1 MRLGFNIPN
10 LGPVASAENVAKVAQ
25 RAEALGYDTVWVTE
39 RLLWPINPQ
48 TPYAGSSDGS
58 LPEAYKI
65 QLDPLGAL
73 TYAAAHTRRIGLGT
87 SVLDMPYYNP
97 VMLARNLTT
106 LDVFSGG
113 RLRVGLGQG
122 WSQDEF
128 DATGASMKTR
138 AGRADEFLQV
148 LHAIWKT
155 DPAEFNGKHFRLP
168 KSIIQPKPVQKP
180 HPPIYLAAFSSPALK
195 RIATLGDGWN
205 PVAIPADGMK
215 QMWEGVKA
223 MAKEAGRD
231 PNELEMVV
239 RANLGITSEPIT
251 LNRFIFTGSLDQIRG
266 DGNGGPGKLGDHVR
280 ADYIEPVHLHGIA
293 RPDKGRHSGL
303 PRDRRVGGAF

>member
-10 LGPVASAENVAKVAQ
+10 LGPAASAENIARVAQ

-48 TPYAGSSDGS
+48 TPYAGSPDGS
-58 LPEAYKI
+58 LPEPY
-65 QLDPLGAL
+65 QHCLDPLDSL
-73 TYAAAHTRRIGLGT
+73 THAAAHTSRIGLGT

-97 VMLARNLTT
+97 VLLARRLTT
-106 LDVFSGG
+106 LDVLSGG

-138 AGRADEFLQV
+138 TSRGDEFLEV

-155 DPAEFNGKHFRLP
+155 DPAEYSGRHFRLP

-180 HPPIYLAAFSSPALK
+180 HPPVYLAAFAPRALK
-195 RIATLGDGWN
+195 RIATHGDGWN

-215 QMWEGVKA
+215 QMWEGVKG

-266 DGNGGPGKLGDHVR
+266 DIQACREIGAAEVHFD
-280 ADYIEPVHLHGIA
+280 PVFSPEGASVDGFLKVA
-293 RPDKGRHSGL
+293 EQMRGL
-303 PRDRRVGGAF
+303 AG

>member
-10 LGPVASAENVAKVAQ
+10 LGPAAGPENIVKVAQ

-48 TPYAGSSDGS
+48 TPYAGTPDGS
-58 LPEAYKI
+58 LPEEYKE
-65 QLDPLGAL
+65 QLDPLDAL
-73 TYAAAHTRRIGLGT
+73 TYAAAHTNRVGLGT

-97 VMLARNLTT
+97 VMLARSLTT
-106 LDVFSGG
+106 IDVLSGG

-138 AGRADEFLQV
+138 GRRGDEFLQV

-155 DPAEFNGKHFRLP
+155 DPAEFEGKYFRLP

-180 HPPIYLAAFSSPALK
+180 HPPIYLAAFSPRALK
-195 RIATLGDGWN
+195 RIAALGDGWN

-215 QMWEGVKA
+215 QMWEGVKG

-231 PNELEMVV
+231 PNELEIVV
-239 RANLGITSEPIT
+239 RANLTITPEPINE
-251 LNRFIFTGSLDQIRG
+251 NRWIFSGSLEQIKG
-266 DGNGGPGKLGDHVR
+266 DIQACREIGAAEVHFDPLFSPEGGSVEGYLKVAEKMRELAG
-280 ADYIEPVHLHGIA
+280 
-293 RPDKGRHSGL
+293 
-303 PRDRRVGGAF
+303 

>member
-10 LGPVASAENVAKVAQ
+10 LGPAASPEGIAKVAK
-25 RAEALGYDTVWVTE
+25 RAEDLGYDTVWVTE
-39 RLLWPINPQ
+39 RLLWPVNPQ
-48 TPYAGSSDGS
+48 TPYAGTPDGS
-58 LPEAYKI
+58 LPEEYKI
-65 QLDPLGAL
+65 QLDPLDSL
-73 TYAAAHTRRIGLGT
+73 TYAAAQTSRIGLGT

-97 VMLARNLTT
+97 VMLARRLTT
-106 LDVFSGG
+106 LDVLSGG

-128 DATGASMKTR
+128 DAAGASMKTR
-138 AGRADEFLQV
+138 SRRADEFLQV
-148 LHAIWKT
+148 LHAVWKT
-155 DPAEFNGKHFRLP
+155 DPSEFEGKHFGLP

-180 HPPIYLAAFSSPALK
+180 HPPVYLAAFSPRALK
-195 RIATLGDGWN
+195 RIAELADGWN
-205 PVAIPADGMK
+205 PVAIPAEAMK
-215 QMWEGVKA
+215 QMWEGVKG

-266 DGNGGPGKLGDHVR
+266 DIQSCREIGAAEIHFDTLFSPEGSSVDGYLKVAEQMR
-280 ADYIEPVHLHGIA
+280 
-293 RPDKGRHSGL
+293 GL
-303 PRDRRVGGAF
+303 AG

>member
-10 LGPVASAENVAKVAQ
+10 LGPVAAPENIVKVAQ
-25 RAEALGYDTVWVTE
+25 RAEALGYDTIWVTE

-48 TPYAGSSDGS
+48 TPYAGSPDGS
-58 LPEAYKI
+58 LPEVYKHC
-65 QLDPLGAL
+65 LDPLDSL
-73 TYAAAHTRRIGLGT
+73 THAAAHTSRIGLGT

-97 VMLARNLTT
+97 VMLARSLTT
-106 LDVFSGG
+106 LDVLSGG

-128 DATGASMKTR
+128 DASGASMKNRT
-138 AGRADEFLQV
+138 GRGDEFLQV

-155 DPAEFNGKHFRLP
+155 DPAEFQGKYFRLP
-168 KSIIQPKPVQKP
+168 KSIIQPKPAQKP
-180 HPPIYLAAFSSPALK
+180 HPPIYLAAFSPRALK
-195 RIATLGDGWN
+195 RIAELGDGWN

-231 PNELEMVV
+231 PSELEIVV
-239 RANLGITSEPIT
+239 RANLTITPEPISE
-251 LNRFIFTGSLDQIRG
+251 NRWIFSGSFGQIG
-266 DGNGGPGKLGDHVR
+266 DDIR
-280 ADYIEPVHLHGIA
+280 ACREIGAAEVHFDPVFSPEGASVDGYLEVA
-293 RPDKGRHSGL
+293 EKM
-303 PRDRRVGGAF
+303 RDLAG

>member
-97 VMLARNLTT
+97 VMLARNLKT

-266 DGNGGPGKLGDHVR
+266 DIQACREIGASEVHFDTQFSPEGGSVDGYLNVAEKMRELTG
-280 ADYIEPVHLHGIA
+280 
-293 RPDKGRHSGL
+293 
-303 PRDRRVGGAF
+303 

>member
-25 RAEALGYDTVWVTE
+25 RAEALGYDSVWVTE

-266 DGNGGPGKLGDHVR
+266 DIQACREIGASEVHFDTQFSPEGGSVDGYLNVAEKMRELTG
-280 ADYIEPVHLHGIA
+280 
-293 RPDKGRHSGL
+293 
-303 PRDRRVGGAF
+303 

>member
-251 LNRFIFTGSLDQIRG
+251 LNRFIFTGSLDQIKG
-266 DGNGGPGKLGDHVR
+266 DIQACREIGASEVHFDTQFSPEGGSVDGYLNVAEKMRELTG
-280 ADYIEPVHLHGIA
+280 
-293 RPDKGRHSGL
+293 
-303 PRDRRVGGAF
+303 

>member
-10 LGPVASAENVAKVAQ
+10 LGPAASAENIVKVAQ

-39 RLLWPINPQ
+39 RLLWPTNPQ
-48 TPYAGSSDGS
+48 TPYAGTPDGS

-65 QLDPLGAL
+65 QLDPLDAL
-73 TYAAAHTRRIGLGT
+73 IYAAAHTSRVGLGT

-97 VMLARNLTT
+97 VMLARSLTT
-106 LDVFSGG
+106 LDVLSGG

-138 AGRADEFLQV
+138 SSRADEFLEV

-155 DPAEFNGKHFRLP
+155 DPAEYSGKHFRLP

-180 HPPIYLAAFSSPALK
+180 HPPIYLAAFSPRALK

-205 PVAIPADGMK
+205 PVAIPADAMK
-215 QMWEGVKA
+215 QMWEGVKG

-266 DGNGGPGKLGDHVR
+266 DIQACREIGASEVHFDTQFSPKGGSVDGYLNVAEKMRELTG
-280 ADYIEPVHLHGIA
+280 
-293 RPDKGRHSGL
+293 
-303 PRDRRVGGAF
+303 

>member
-266 DGNGGPGKLGDHVR
+266 DIQACREIGASEVHFDTQFSPEGGSVDGYLNVAEKMRELTG
-280 ADYIEPVHLHGIA
+280 
-293 RPDKGRHSGL
+293 
-303 PRDRRVGGAF
+303 

>member
-10 LGPVASAENVAKVAQ
+10 LGPAAGPENIVKVAQ

-48 TPYAGSSDGS
+48 TPYAGSPDGS
-58 LPEAYKI
+58 LPEQYKQ
-65 QLDPLGAL
+65 QLDPLDAL
-73 TYAAAHTRRIGLGT
+73 TYAAAHTSRIGLGT

-97 VMLARNLTT
+97 VMLARSLTT
-106 LDVFSGG
+106 LDVLSGG

-138 AGRADEFLQV
+138 TSRGDEFLEV

-155 DPAEFNGKHFRLP
+155 DPAEFQGKHFRLP

-180 HPPIYLAAFSSPALK
+180 HPPIYLAAFSSRALK
-195 RIATLGDGWN
+195 RVAALADGWI

-215 QMWEGVKA
+215 QMWEGVKG
-223 MAKEAGRD
+223 MAREAGRD
-231 PNELEMVV
+231 PNELEIIV
-239 RANLGITSEPIT
+239 RANLSITPEPIGE
-251 LNRFIFTGSLDQIRG
+251 NRWFFSGSLDQIKG
-266 DGNGGPGKLGDHVR
+266 DIQSCREIGVAEVHFD
-280 ADYIEPVHLHGIA
+280 PVF
-293 RPDKGRHSGL
+293 L
-303 PRDRRVGGAF
+303 PECATMDGFLTVAEKMRELAG

>member
-138 AGRADEFLQV
+138 SSRADEFLEV

-155 DPAEFNGKHFRLP
+155 DPAEYSGKHFRLP

-180 HPPIYLAAFSSPALK
+180 HPSIYLAAFSPRALK

-205 PVAIPADGMK
+205 PVAIPADAMK
-215 QMWEGVKA
+215 QMWEGVKG

-266 DGNGGPGKLGDHVR
+266 DIQACREIGASEVHFDTQFSPEGGSVDGYLNVAEKMRELTG
-280 ADYIEPVHLHGIA
+280 
-293 RPDKGRHSGL
+293 
-303 PRDRRVGGAF
+303 

>member
-10 LGPVASAENVAKVAQ
+10 LGPAASAENIVIVAQ

-39 RLLWPINPQ
+39 RLLWPLNPQ
-48 TPYAGSSDGS
+48 TPYAGTPDGS

-65 QLDPLGAL
+65 QLDPLDAL
-73 TYAAAHTRRIGLGT
+73 TYAAAHTSRVGLGT

-97 VMLARNLTT
+97 VMLARSLTT
-106 LDVFSGG
+106 LDLLSGG

-138 AGRADEFLQV
+138 SSRADEFLEV

-155 DPAEFNGKHFRLP
+155 DPAEYSGKHFRLP

-180 HPPIYLAAFSSPALK
+180 HPSIYLAAFSPRALK

-205 PVAIPADGMK
+205 PVAIPADAMK
-215 QMWEGVKA
+215 QMWEGVKS

-266 DGNGGPGKLGDHVR
+266 DIQACRKIGASEVHFDTQFSPEGGSVDGYLNVAEKMRELTG
-280 ADYIEPVHLHGIA
+280 
-293 RPDKGRHSGL
+293 
-303 PRDRRVGGAF
+303 